1 MKLPVRWLNKTLFYC
16 GLTGLSF
23 QLIVSAVL
31 LVQGQ
36 SRELHWWF
44 HWAAPL
50 VCMLWGLLPALQ
62 LQKEPTNKES

>member
-1 MKLPVRWLNKTLFYC
+1 MKLPSRWLNKTLFYC

-23 QLIVSAVL
+23 QLIASVVIL
-31 LVQGQ
+31 LQGQ

-50 VCMLWGLLPALQ
+50 VCLLWGLVPALQ
-62 LQKEPTNKES
+62 LQQEPAERDK